1 MVSIQKQRR
10 KEMIEFIVKI
20 IRFFIQVSE
29 LDPDTKVTVEV
40 KYNGILLRYNSVRE
54 DIMSKIGVD
63 YFDVGDEKSYARN
76 YSAYFQRSV
85 HGEMPVDEVL
95 TITKEQ
101 YQMLYDIISRS
112 KKIEL

>member
-29 LDPDTKVTVEV
+29 LDPDTKVVVVVEV
-40 KYNGILLRYNSVRE
+40 KYNGILLRYNSVRK

-63 YFDVGDEKSYARN
+63 YFDVGNEKSYTRN

-95 TITKEQ
+95 TITEEQ
-101 YQMLYDIISRS
+101 YRTLYDIISRA
-112 KKIEL
+112 KK